1 MTAPDDTYGRR
12 GAANG
17 TGQGSGTGAASPR
30 AGLMAG
36 TAAEVIACR
45 DDGPLARRIGG
56 VVQGQLPP
64 LLPVFAGITVTVM
77 LAALGLHNLPG
88 VLLLTPAVA
97 MLLAAM
103 GTDNPHEGRM
113 DWLVPPLLQAGQYV
127 YLTALGFA
135 RGVPAPV
142 TFALIAVIALH
153 YTDLLHRQR
162 SGILP
167 SPGVE
172 AAGLGWEGRM
182 LVAGL
187 GGMLGITPFVY
198 IVLAAYLWGLFG
210 WDSLTSWL
218 LERD

>member
-1 MTAPDDTYGRR
+1 MT
-12 GAANG
+12 
-17 TGQGSGTGAASPR
+17 SPVTSTVTS
-30 AGLMAG
+30 

-45 DDGPLARRIGG
+45 DDGPVAKRIGG

-64 LLPVFAGITVTVM
+64 LLPAFAGIMVTVM

-88 VLLLTPAVA
+88 VLLLAPAIA

-103 GTDNPHEGRM
+103 GTDSPHQGRM

-127 YLTALGFA
+127 YLAALGFA

-162 SGILP
+162 SGIMP
-167 SPGVE
+167 SPGVDT
-172 AAGLGWEGRM
+172 AGLGWEGRM
-182 LVAGL
+182 LVAGF
-187 GGMLGITPFVY
+187 GAIFGIAPFVY